1 MIKWPSDHFYRI
13 DMDKHV
19 GRNTFSLKMPIAPSC
34 TFLQQKNVIT
44 NPSIIAMGIEKHP
57 GRNLTTHP
65 REIQL
70 ILTHFQY
77 IPKNDLHR
85 ICSVINSEPITCP
98 ICWNWMYIYKILQ
111 FFLIVYIQPWLGIL
125 VVSLTLVNHI
135 LYLTF
140 YQIKLNGITDTFIH
154 FVEACFYR
162 KGGEWEGGGGQV
174 GRGDHSKTNLC
185 TSI

>member
-1 MIKWPSDHFYRI
+1 MTLRP
-13 DMDKHV
+13 
-19 GRNTFSLKMPIAPSC
+19 
-34 TFLQQKNVIT
+34 FLQDWYGQACRQKHIFSQNANCT
-44 NPSIIAMGIEKHP
+44 LMHFPATEECYHQSLY
-57 GRNLTTHP
+57 LTTHP

-98 ICWNWMYIYKILQ
+98 ICWNWMHIYKILQ

-154 FVEACFYR
+154 FVKACFYR
-162 KGGEWEGGGGQV
+162 KGGEWEGGGGKWGGGTIPKQI
-174 GRGDHSKTNLC
+174 SALQFSFAC
-185 TSI
+185 SS